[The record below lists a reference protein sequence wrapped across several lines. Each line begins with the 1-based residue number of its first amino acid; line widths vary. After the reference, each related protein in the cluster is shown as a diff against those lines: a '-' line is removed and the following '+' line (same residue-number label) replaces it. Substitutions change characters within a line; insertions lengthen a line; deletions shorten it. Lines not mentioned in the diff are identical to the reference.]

1 MVEPTSTPAPGERAL
16 AAEQAALKRVAT
28 LVARETN
35 PSKVLAAAARE
46 VAELLGAQTAIIARY
61 EADGTASVLGGYGE
75 QSFQPGTVWR
85 LDGPSAAAEVRRTGK
100 PARWADSGGPDDG
113 DTLAAARRMGLRSS
127 IGVPIT
133 VDGNVWGVIVVATTL
148 DVPIEESAEARLVDF
163 TELVGIAIANTET
176 REETRRLADEQAALR
191 RVATLAARDTDP
203 AAIFFAVAEE
213 VANLIGVPAISLIRF
228 EEDGA
233 ASKLAGWGSSPLAV
247 GERWIPEGV
256 GIVGEVMRT
265 GQSARVDDYT
275 AVKGPYAR
283 ALREA
288 GIRAGVGA
296 PILVDGSTWG
306 VILAFSTDAQLPPG
320 SERRLVAFTELV
332 ETAIA
337 RTQARDDLRHLADEQ
352 AALRR
357 VATLIARQV
366 TPGEVFAA
374 VAEEVA
380 RTLHVPLTAVVR
392 FERDGTATQVG
403 AWGAENPFPVGTNWL
418 LDEASVSGTVARTGV
433 PARVEDYAE
442 VPGEISTR
450 LALEAGI
457 RTAVG
462 VPVLVDAEPW
472 GLIMA
477 LSTEEHALE
486 SDVEVRLA
494 AFTELIATAISN
506 AQARDQVTVFVREQ
520 EALRRVATLAAAG
533 APPQNVFDAVVE
545 EVRVLLDL
553 STVALTRYEP
563 DNTILIVAVSGGSH
577 PFQIGTRWPV
587 EGLPVASVIRESRSA
602 AHIDEYVT
610 QDATV
615 GTAIRKGG
623 IRSGVGAPIIVDG
636 QVWGSISAASIDGPL
651 APGTEYRLTA
661 FTELIATTVLNALA
675 RDELRALADE
685 QAALR
690 RVATLV
696 AEGAGSP
703 AIYDAICQET
713 AAVIGATSV
722 NLARFTADRFNLT
735 VAGWS
740 LRDTHIP
747 TGTRLPI
754 EGGTINELVYEHA
767 APARIESYD
776 LAQGALADL
785 IRERGIESEVATPV
799 IVNGRPWGILVA
811 GWDTDGPPPDGAE
824 QRLARFA
831 ELVATAVSN
840 AATRSELIASRARIV
855 TAGDDARRRIE
866 RNLHDGTQQRLVAL
880 GLDLQT
886 VRAGLGTADDGA
898 QTELERIG
906 HELEAV
912 LEDVRELSRGLH
924 PALLSQAGLRPS
936 LRALARR
943 SPIPVSLEIDV
954 HERPAESIEI
964 AVYYVVSE
972 ALTNAAKYSHAE
984 NVAVAV
990 TTDDNRLRATIEDDG
1005 VGGAEASGGSGL
1017 VGLIDRVEALGGR
1030 FSIESPPREGTRIAI
1045 DLPLSPPD
1053 SEAIV
1058 APAAAPPHSHE
1069 LAHIADPGTL
1079 LSALAHILG
1088 ALYIVD
1094 ARGHIRYLNKSALGI
1109 LGYDHETQLLGRGS
1123 HDTIHH
1129 SRPDGQSF
1137 PASECPLLRPRVT
1150 GETVRVAA
1158 DWFIRQDGSFVP
1170 VSYVSGP
1177 LVLADGR
1184 GAVVLFSER
1193 TTGVPARPS

>member
-1 MVEPTSTPAPGERAL
+1 MDCPEVGCEDDDSVTFEPTSTPAPGEQAL
-16 AAEQAALKRVAT
+16 AA
-28 LVARETN
+28 
-35 PSKVLAAAARE
+35 
-46 VAELLGAQTAIIARY
+46 
-61 EADGTASVLGGYGE
+61 
-75 QSFQPGTVWR
+75 
-85 LDGPSAAAEVRRTGK
+85 
-100 PARWADSGGPDDG
+100 
-113 DTLAAARRMGLRSS
+113 
-127 IGVPIT
+127 
-133 VDGNVWGVIVVATTL
+133 
-148 DVPIEESAEARLVDF
+148 
-163 TELVGIAIANTET
+163 
-176 REETRRLADEQAALR
+176 EQAALR

-203 AAIFFAVAEE
+203 ATIFSAVAEE
-213 VANLIGVPAISLIRF
+213 VANVIGVPAISLVRF
-228 EEDGA
+228 ERDGSA
-233 ASKLAGWGSSPLAV
+233 TKIAGWGSSPLEV
-247 GERWIPEGV
+247 GTRWVPDGG
-256 GIVGEVMRT
+256 GIIGEVMRT
-265 GQSARVDDYT
+265 GQPARVADYSRVDS
-275 AVKGPYAR
+275 AYAQG
-283 ALREA
+283 LRET
-288 GIRAGVGA
+288 GIRSGVGV
-296 PILVDGSTWG
+296 PISVDGATWG
-306 VILAFSTDAQLPPG
+306 AILAFSTGDTLSDYG
-320 SERRLVAFTELV
+320 EERLVAFTELV

-337 RTQARDDLRHLADEQ
+337 GAQARADLRHLADEQ

-357 VATLIARQV
+357 VATLIAQQV
-366 TPGEVFAA
+366 TPADVFAA

-380 RTLHVPLTAVVR
+380 QTLQVPLTAVVR

-403 AWGAENPFPVGTNWL
+403 AWGAENPFPVGTNWA
-418 LDEASVSGTVARTGV
+418 LDEASVSGTIARTGA

-486 SDVEVRLA
+486 ADVEARLA

-506 AQARDQVTVFVREQ
+506 AQARDQLTVFVREQ

-533 APPQNVFDAVVE
+533 APPQDVFDAVVE

-577 PFQIGTRWPV
+577 AFQIGTRWPV
-587 EGLPVASVIRESRSA
+587 EGLPVASVIRESRTA

-610 QDATV
+610 QDETV

-636 QVWGSISAASIDGPL
+636 HVWGSISAASIDGPL

-713 AAVIGATSV
+713 AAVIGAASV

-754 EGGTINELVYEHA
+754 EGGTINELVYEQT
-767 APARIESYD
+767 APARVESYD
-776 LAQGALADL
+776 HAQGALADL
-785 IRERGIESEVATPV
+785 IRERGIKSEVATPV
-799 IVNGRPWGILVA
+799 VVDGRPWGILVA
-811 GWDTDGPPPDGAE
+811 GWDTDGAPPEGAE
-824 QRLARFA
+824 RRLARFA

-886 VRAGLGTADDGA
+886 VRAQLGDIDDSA
-898 QTELERIG
+898 QTNLARIG

-943 SPIPVSLEIDV
+943 SPIPVTLEIDV
-954 HERPAESIEI
+954 DERPAESIEI

-984 NVAVAV
+984 DIIVRV
-990 TTDDNRLRATIEDDG
+990 TTLDNRLRATIEDDG

-1030 FSIESPPREGTRIAI
+1030 FSIESPPRQGTRIAI

-1053 SEAIV
+1053 SEPVV
-1058 APAAAPPHSHE
+1058 APATGTPHGHE

-1079 LSALAHILG
+1079 LSALAHILT
-1088 ALYIVD
+1088 ALYVVD
-1094 ARGHIRYLNKSALGI
+1094 ARGQIRYLNETALEI
-1109 LGYDHETQLLGRGS
+1109 LGYDQETQLLGRGS

-1129 SRPDGQSF
+1129 SHPNGQPF

-1150 GETVRVAA
+1150 GETVRVAT

-1193 TTGVPARPS
+1193 TTATPEDPS